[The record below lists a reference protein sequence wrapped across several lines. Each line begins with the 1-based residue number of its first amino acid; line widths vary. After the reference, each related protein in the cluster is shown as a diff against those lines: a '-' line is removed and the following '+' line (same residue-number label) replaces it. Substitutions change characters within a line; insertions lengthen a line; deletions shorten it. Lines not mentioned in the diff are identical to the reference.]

1 MQVQRIDS
9 LFNFDY
15 VKTTAEIVHRAKEK
29 AAQIRA
35 KIEERE
41 ARIRRVREEYKITDT
56 VLLDIMN
63 RARAASKRGENMISY
78 SNTVQP
84 PDGGSQEE
92 ITIGAGIIELLF
104 TEEDHIAGEKANV
117 EKLDMIIRNL
127 KDKRRFAPDG
137 KEYTEGH
144 QLTTPELRFL
154 GF

>member
-1 MQVQRIDS
+1 MHVQRIDNI
-9 LFNFDY
+9 FNFNY
-15 VKTTAEIVHRAKEK
+15 VKTAAEIVQRAKEK
-29 AAQIRA
+29 AAQLRA

-63 RARAASKRGENMISY
+63 KARAASKRGENMISY

-84 PDGGSQEE
+84 PEGGSQEE
-92 ITIGAGIIELLF
+92 ITIGAGIVELLF
-104 TEEDHIAGEKANV
+104 TEEDHIAGERVNV
-117 EKLDMIIRNL
+117 EKLDMIVRNL

-144 QLTTPELRFL
+144 ELTTPELRFL